1 MSAIVGTPPCAS
13 ITPGRGLDPFFSP
26 RTVALIGATESPG
39 SVGRTLMEN
48 LLAFEGQIF
57 PVNPRRAT
65 VLGRSA
71 YPNVAAIAEPLDLA
85 AVATPAATVPDVIRD
100 CAGAQVRAAAGWP
113 GRAHA
118 ISGPSRRPPRRT
130 SARALSSRWHCR

>member
-71 YPNVAAIAEPLDLA
+71 YPNVAAIAEPWTWQQWQLPQRRCRTLF
-85 AVATPAATVPDVIRD
+85 ATVPARK
-100 CAGAQVRAAAGWP
+100 
-113 GRAHA
+113 
-118 ISGPSRRPPRRT
+118 SGPP
-130 SARALSSRWHCR
+130 